1 MREPFAAVI
10 IWQRERG
17 GGDPAG
23 AGATC
28 SRCGIR
34 HRCPALISL
43 ARGVWGMITRLCP
56 QRPPLSFGACL
67 SKFDGKANE
76 RSAAQRKMA
85 CRRAAADRVCEE
97 DAGARGAGRVFLQ
110 RGKEQASESL
120 RASLRARLLYASAA
134 AARTIP
140 SARRNLNDLVGR
152 EMCHKGSADGRGRTW
167 RKRPR

>member
-1 MREPFAAVI
+1 MPEPFAAVI
-10 IWQRERG
+10 IWQR

-34 HRCPALISL
+34 HRCPTLISL
-43 ARGVWGMITRLCP
+43 ARGVWGMITQLCP

-67 SKFDGKANE
+67 SKSDSKANE
-76 RSAAQRKMA
+76 RSAAERKMA
-85 CRRAAADRVCEE
+85 RRRAAAARVLEE
-97 DAGARGAGRVFLQ
+97 DARARGAPCVLSR
-110 RGKEQASESL
+110 RGKKQVSESL
-120 RASLRARLLYASAA
+120 RASLRVRLLYASAA
-134 AARTIP
+134 AAWAIS

-167 RKRPR
+167 R